1 MSCCPRGI
9 LPIPEHFTAYREEVL
24 VRAIARLTAIIFILV
39 GLVAVVGGAYMFP
52 REVSAPAPVEPSIFG
67 QIFEM
72 PDFSAL
78 LFPLRLLVAGS
89 LVLQGLTLV
98 AAGQGLWLVANIVS
112 KSEQSAQHLASLAA
126 RGSMTIP

>member
-1 MSCCPRGI
+1 M
-9 LPIPEHFTAYREEVL
+9 
-24 VRAIARLTAIIFILV
+24 TAIILILV

-52 REVSAPAPVEPSIFG
+52 RELTAPAPVEPSVFG
-67 QIFEM
+67 QLFEM

-89 LVLQGLTLV
+89 LTLQGLTLV

-112 KSEQSAQHLASLAA
+112 KSDQSAQHLATLAA
-126 RGSMTIP
+126 RGSLTIP

>member
-1 MSCCPRGI
+1 
-9 LPIPEHFTAYREEVL
+9 
-24 VRAIARLTAIIFILV
+24 VRALARLTAIIFILV
-39 GLVAVVGGAYMFP
+39 GLVAVAGGVYMFP
-52 REVSAPAPVEPSIFG
+52 REFSAPAPVEPSVFG

-89 LVLQGLTLV
+89 LALQGLTLV
-98 AAGQGLWLVANIVS
+98 AAGQGLWLVANIVG
-112 KSEQSAQHLASLAA
+112 KSEQSAQHLATLAA